1 MASDERVLRPLSEPL
16 HLAAREVGELVALS
30 ERLQALLAQL
40 MRESEP
46 SVARMVEAQAADL
59 LSQRLAGVQSYL
71 AALSAVAPLGA
82 QIDVAPAVMSL
93 MLAEQAHRLGHR
105 LQPTAAVED
114 DGELHLFED

>member
-1 MASDERVLRPLSEPL
+1 MSSPESVLRPLAVPL
-16 HLAAREVGELVALS
+16 QLAAQEVGELVALS
-30 ERLQALLAQL
+30 ERLQTLLAQL

-71 AALSAVAPLGA
+71 TALSEAAPIAA
-82 QIDVAPAVMSL
+82 QINVAPAVMSL
-93 MLAEQAHRLGHR
+93 MLAEQAHRLGDR
-105 LQPTAAVED
+105 LQPTAVVED